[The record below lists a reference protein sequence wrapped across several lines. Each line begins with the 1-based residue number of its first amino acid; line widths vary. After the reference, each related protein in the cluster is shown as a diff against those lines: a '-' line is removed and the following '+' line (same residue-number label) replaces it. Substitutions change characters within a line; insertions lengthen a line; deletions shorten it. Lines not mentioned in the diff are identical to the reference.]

1 MAYQSRFSTCLLA
14 ASLAAGVSYLFA
26 VQAQMTGLEI
36 TAWKGMGVGL
46 LAIYAA
52 QRAKGRDG
60 WILAGVLAF
69 GAAGDVVLD
78 IAFTAGAA
86 LFALG
91 HILAIMLYRRHVRL
105 NLSDTD
111 RMIGALLIGV
121 PVGMAWALTQKA
133 EVALYTLLLGSMASA
148 AWVSRFPTNLT
159 ALGAFLFVISDL
171 LIFARMGPL
180 SGSLIASLLVW
191 TLYFGGQFLIV
202 LGGTRYLAQQKGL
215 SVSGG

>member
-1 MAYQSRFSTCLLA
+1 MADQSRLSTLLIA

-26 VQAQMTGLEI
+26 VYAQMTGPEI

-46 LAIYAA
+46 LAVYAA
-52 QRAKGRDG
+52 LCAKGRDG
-60 WILAGVLAF
+60 WMLAGILAF

-86 LFALG
+86 LFAIG
-91 HILAIMLYRRHVRL
+91 HILAITLYRRHLRP

-121 PVGMAWALTQKA
+121 PVGIAWALTQKA

-148 AWVSRFPTNLT
+148 AWVSRFPTKLT
-159 ALGAFLFVISDL
+159 ALGAVLFIISDL

-180 SGSLIASLLVW
+180 SGSLVASLLVW
-191 TLYFGGQFLIV
+191 TLYFGGQFLIA
-202 LGGTRYLAQQKGL
+202 LGGTRYLAAHQNA
-215 SVSGG
+215 